1 MERTPKLT
9 SKQERIEKMTLTQ
22 KETSLLKDMKGQ
34 EELCIAKYKKYAE
47 DAKSSE
53 LKALFTSMAK
63 VEENH
68 LQTITAMMGG
78 TVPPAPAQLE
88 NSNNAHCTPVQYA
101 SDADRQADSLL
112 CQDMLSTEK
121 HVSSLYDTSIFE
133 FKDPAARKL
142 LNHIQAEEQQHGEQL
157 YAYMSCNGMYS

>member
-1 MERTPKLT
+1 M
-9 SKQERIEKMTLTQ
+9 QLTQ

-47 DAKSSE
+47 DAKSTE
-53 LKALFTSMAK
+53 LKDLFTDMMK

-68 LQTITAMMGG
+68 LETINSMLSGSIPS
-78 TVPPAPAQLE
+78 VPQKLE
-88 NSNNAHCTPVQYA
+88 NASNAHCTPVQYA
-101 SDADRQADSLL
+101 SDADRQADSWLL
-112 CQDMLSTEK
+112 RDMLSTEK

-157 YAYMSCNGMYS
+157 YAYMNCNGMYS

>member
-1 MERTPKLT
+1 
-9 SKQERIEKMTLTQ
+9 MTLTQ

-47 DAKSSE
+47 MAKSSE
-53 LKALFTSMAK
+53 LKALFTQMAK

-68 LQTITAMMGG
+68 LQTVTAMMGG
-78 TVPPAPAQLE
+78 TVQPAPAQLE
-88 NSNNAHCTPVQYA
+88 NSNNAHCIPAQYA
-101 SDADRQADSLL
+101 SDADRQEDALL
-112 CQDMLSTEK
+112 CRDMLSTEK

-157 YAYMSCNGMYS
+157 YAFMSCNGMYS